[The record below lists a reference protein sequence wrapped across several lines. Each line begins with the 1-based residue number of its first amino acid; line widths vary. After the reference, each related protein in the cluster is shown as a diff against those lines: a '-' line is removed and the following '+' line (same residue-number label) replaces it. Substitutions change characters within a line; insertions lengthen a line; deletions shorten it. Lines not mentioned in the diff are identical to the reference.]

1 MIRSFAL
8 ALVALITL
16 AAPAHAAPVG
26 ALIGLLSGAAGFT
39 GAVSVLG
46 LATSSLAFRLLA
58 TVALSSLSR
67 ALAPRPKSAGI
78 KTSTTTGGDV
88 PPATFILGRY
98 ATAGH
103 AVCPAMSHGRAGRV
117 PNAYLTYVIE
127 VGDIAGQT
135 LERLIVDGEYA
146 EIGTVADPD
155 YGFPLLGRFTL
166 ANGTHFAWVKY
177 HDGSQTVADPMLLA
191 KYGDYPERPWTAD
204 MIGTGLCYAIV
215 TFRYA
220 RKIFTNF
227 PAVKFEMNGIPLYD
241 PRLDTSVGGS
251 GAQRWADRATWAWS
265 DNPAVQAYNILR
277 GVTLPGL
284 GVWGGEASAADLSLG
299 NWFAAMNECDVSV
312 LQGDGITNEPQYR
325 TGFEVGVADEPAAV
339 LEELLKGC
347 SGALAE
353 IGGTW
358 KCRVGSVGLPV
369 WQFTDDDI
377 LITSEQ
383 AAEPFPGLDATWNAI
398 HASYPEPEQMW
409 AVKDAPPRYN
419 AGWEA
424 TDGDRQLVADLSLS
438 AVPYGDQVQRLM
450 RAYIEEERRFARHTL
465 TLPATAAVLE
475 PLDAVAWSS
484 ERNGYIAK
492 VFEVV
497 EVVDDPATML
507 QAVTLRER
515 DPADYDW
522 VPGFTLPSSIASGV
536 VNLPPAQVVP
546 GWAVSGIALADATSA
561 ARRPALRLVWD
572 GADAD
577 DQHGLEWEVRLTGG
591 ATNQRGSTAA
601 VAVGEMVLADG
612 ILPATSYE
620 ARARFVV
627 DRPTEWSAWL
637 TATTPDT
644 RLGVADL
651 DDPVRAA
658 LDEAMAVRAA
668 AEAGAAAVLATAQ
681 DEIDALTGQVIAA
694 FGPLATTPPLASQI
708 TDNFAA
714 AEAGAAAVRAE
725 AQGWVDALTGQVI
738 TAFGPLATTPPLA
751 SQITDNLA
759 LSMPREVHVADALD
773 RVDEQLLWLATRLS
787 ATQSGVADAGIY
799 TDPATGVVRI
809 EAVNRLDGALG
820 EVSLTLDAALGEIA
834 LRATVAY
841 VDETVSAAI
850 LDPTQIPII
859 ADLELRINDV
869 ELGLSAAEASIV
881 AKADTVVVDGLDVSL
896 TQAELDIDGLE
907 AAVALKVNT
916 TAFTPLETR
925 VTDAEIAL
933 DAIDGAALSINLQD
947 SRATAEAVDDAQI
960 INLGQLLDSYEDR
973 TMAQADIA
981 YVRDDFR
988 ALVDEDRNALASQKL
1003 ELGVAIDSAVALVVS
1018 ETSARAAADLA
1029 ETAARLEMQVALDG
1043 TAAAL
1048 ISEQGARVDGDSAQA
1063 SRSDALEVRLDGTD
1077 GDVAAGATA
1086 INGLDVRVTS
1096 AEGAISAQSSSLTAL
1111 SSTVNDP
1118 VTGLP
1123 ATYAGLTSLS
1133 VTSADADSA
1142 LSIRTDALEA
1152 TTGDL
1157 SATVDVQAAALATLE
1172 GNASATYTIRLA
1184 AGGAAA
1190 GFEIVAA
1197 DDPINGPQ
1205 STILFHADN
1214 IISDGTISGNQLVAS
1229 NVITNSAQIANAV
1242 ITNAHIAGAVQSND
1256 FVDDVVGWQINK
1268 NGTAQF
1274 NNLIVR
1280 GSLQVG
1286 AVSDTYEVIAP
1297 GPFTATGTVATLT
1310 LGGIVQ
1316 PGRIFK
1322 RGLVVE
1328 LYGRVP
1334 PAFPVTLEARNQT
1347 FGGAWGA
1354 WYVVST
1360 IEKDSDAVWDA
1371 FGRTSNL
1378 NGHYDNFQYRVQF
1391 IGGVGRSIRNIQLTL
1406 IEVVR

>member
-16 AAPAHAAPVG
+16 AAPAHAGPIG

-88 PPATFILGRY
+88 PPATFIMGRY

-127 VGDIAGQT
+127 VGDVAGQT
-135 LERLIVDGEYA
+135 LERLMIDGEYA

-204 MIGTGLCYAIV
+204 MIGTGLCYAIL
-215 TFRYA
+215 TFRYN
-220 RKIFTNF
+220 REIFTNF

-251 GAQRWADRATWAWS
+251 GAQRWADRATWAGS

-277 GVTLPGL
+277 GITLPGL

-312 LQGDGITNEPQYR
+312 LLEDGITTEPQYR

-383 AAEPFPGLDATWNAI
+383 SAEPFPGLDATWNAI

-419 AGWEA
+419 AAWES

-438 AVPYGDQVQRLM
+438 AVPYGGQVQRLM

-475 PLDAVAWSS
+475 PLDAVAWTS

-497 EVVDDPATML
+497 EVIDDPATML

-522 VPGFTLPSSIASGV
+522 VPGFTLPSTITSGV
-536 VNLPPAQVVP
+536 VNLPVAQVVP
-546 GWAVSGIALADATSA
+546 GWAVIGIALTDATIA
-561 ARRPALRLVWD
+561 ARRPALRMMWD

-591 ATNQRGSTAA
+591 ATSQRGSTAA

-637 TATTPDT
+637 WTTTPDV

-651 DDPVRAA
+651 DDPVQAA

-681 DEIDALTGQVIAA
+681 GEIDELTGQIA
-694 FGPLATTPPLASQI
+694 G
-708 TDNFAA
+708 D
-714 AEAGAAAVRAE
+714 
-725 AQGWVDALTGQVI
+725 
-738 TAFGPLATTPPLA
+738 
-751 SQITDNLA
+751 LA
-759 LSMPREVHVADALD
+759 LSVPREVHVDDALD

-799 TDPATGVVRI
+799 TDPETGVVRI
-809 EAVNRLDGALG
+809 EAVNRLDGALSD
-820 EVSLTLDAALGEIA
+820 VSLTLDAALGEIA

-841 VDETVSAAI
+841 VDETVSTAI
-850 LDPTQIPII
+850 LDPTQIPIV
-859 ADLELRINDV
+859 ADLELRVNDV
-869 ELGLSAAEASIV
+869 ELGLSAAEAAIV
-881 AKADTVVVDGLDVSL
+881 AKANTVVVDELDVSL

-907 AAVALKVNT
+907 AAVALKVDT

-925 VTDAEIAL
+925 VTNTEIAL
-933 DAIDGAALSINLQD
+933 GAIDGASLSINLQD
-947 SRATAEAVDDAQI
+947 IRANAEAVDDAQI
-960 INLGQLLDSYEDR
+960 INLGQLLDSYGNR
-973 TMAQADIA
+973 ATAQADIA
-981 YVRDDFR
+981 YARDDFR

-1003 ELGVAIDSAVALVVS
+1003 ELGAAIDSAVALVVS
-1018 ETSARAAADLA
+1018 EASARA
-1029 ETAARLEMQVALDG
+1029 
-1043 TAAAL
+1043 
-1048 ISEQGARVDGDSAQA
+1048 S
-1063 SRSDALEVRLDGTD
+1063 SDE
-1077 GDVAAGATA
+1077 
-1086 INGLDVRVTS
+1086 
-1096 AEGAISAQSSSLTAL
+1096 AQSSALTAL
-1111 SSTVNDP
+1111 SSAVNDP
-1118 VTGLP
+1118 TTGLP
-1123 ATYAGLTSLS
+1123 ATHAGLTALS
-1133 VTSADADSA
+1133 ATSANADQA

-1157 SATVDVQAAALATLE
+1157 SATVNVQAAALSTLE

-1214 IISDGTISGNQLVAS
+1214 IISDGTITGDQLVAS

-1242 ITNAHIAGAVQSND
+1242 ITNAHITGAIQSSNY
-1256 FVDDVVGWQINK
+1256 VSGASGWQINK
-1268 NGTAQF
+1268 NGSAQF
-1274 NNLIVR
+1274 NGPVISRNIEVDTGVFVLPASIPGDAGTAMTKVATFWIETNTEAAAW
-1280 GSLQVG
+1280 VG
-1286 AVSDTYEVIAP
+1286 TKNTYLALVGRE
-1297 GPFTATGTVATLT
+1297 GDYGTVYAYTSDVT
-1310 LGGIVQ
+1310 NYPTYIQWGWQGT
-1316 PGRIFK
+1316 
-1322 RGLVVE
+1322 VV
-1328 LYGRVP
+1328 
-1334 PAFPVTLEARNQT
+1334 PVTRWSGPAKLWIKVDIHTQR
-1347 FGGAWGA
+1347 
-1354 WYVVST
+1354 V
-1360 IEKDSDAVWDA
+1360 
-1371 FGRTSNL
+1371 TSL
-1378 NGHYDNFQYRVQF
+1378 TNFRLRWHLAKV
-1391 IGGVGRSIRNIQLTL
+1391 T
-1406 IEVVR
+1406 